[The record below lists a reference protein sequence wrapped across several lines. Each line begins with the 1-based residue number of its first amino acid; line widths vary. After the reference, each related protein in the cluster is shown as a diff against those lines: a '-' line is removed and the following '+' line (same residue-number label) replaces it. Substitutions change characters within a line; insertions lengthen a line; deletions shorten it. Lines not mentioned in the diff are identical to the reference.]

1 MKIKTGA
8 RILALSALTTMMFS
22 ASALAKIEEGKLVI
36 WINGDKGYNGL
47 AEVGKKFEK
56 DTGIKVTVEHPDKL
70 EEKFPQVAATGDGPD
85 IIFWA
90 HDRFGGYAQSGLLA
104 EITPDKAFQDKLYPF
119 TWDAV
124 RYNGKLIAY
133 PIAVE
138 ALSLIYNKDL
148 LPNPPKTWEEIP
160 ALDKEL
166 KAKGKSALMFNL
178 QEPYFT
184 WPLIAADGG
193 YAFKYENGKYDIKD
207 VGVDNAGA
215 KAGLTFLVDLIKN
228 KHMNADTDYSIA
240 EAAFNKG
247 ETAMTIN
254 GPWAWSNIDTS
265 KVNYGVTVLPTFKGQ
280 PSKPFVGVLSA
291 GINAASPN
299 KELAKEFL
307 ENYLLTDEGLEAVN
321 KDKPLGAVA
330 LKSYEE
336 ELAKDPRI
344 AATMENAQKGE
355 IMPNIPQMSAFWY
368 AVRTAVIN
376 AASGRQT
383 VDEALKD
390 AQTRIVASGSCCRIR
405 RESLIRPGM
414 RKNPMDVIKKKHWWQ
429 SDALKWSVLGL
440 LGLLVGYLVV
450 LMYAQGE
457 YLFAITT
464 LILSSAGLYIF
475 ANRKA
480 YAWRYVYPGMA
491 GMGLFVLFPLVCTI
505 AIAFTNYSST
515 NQLTFER
522 AQEVLLDRSWQAGK
536 TYNFGLYPA
545 GDEWQLALSDGET
558 GKNYLSDAFKFGGEQ
573 KLQLKE
579 TTAQP
584 EGERA
589 NLRVITQNRQALSDI
604 TAILPDGNK
613 VMMSSLRQFSGTQPL
628 YTLDGDGTL
637 TNNQSGVKYRPNNQ
651 IGFYQSITADGNWG
665 DEKLSPGYTVTTGWK
680 NFTRVFTDEG
690 IQKPF
695 LAIFVWTVVFSL
707 ITVFLTVAVGMVLAC
722 LVQWEAL
729 RGKAVYR
736 VLLILPYAVPS
747 FISILIFKGLFNQ
760 SFGEINMMLSALFGV
775 KPAWFSDPTT
785 ARTMLIIV
793 NTWLG
798 YPYMM
803 ILCMG
808 LLKAIPDD
816 LYEASAMDGAGPF
829 QNFFKITL
837 PLLIKPLTPLMI
849 ASFAF
854 NFNNFVLIQ
863 LLTNGGPD
871 RLGTTTPAGYTDLLV
886 NYTYRIAFEG
896 GGGQDFGLAA
906 AIATLIFLLVGALA
920 IVNLKATRMK
930 FD

>member
-1 MKIKTGA
+1 
-8 RILALSALTTMMFS
+8 
-22 ASALAKIEEGKLVI
+22 
-36 WINGDKGYNGL
+36 
-47 AEVGKKFEK
+47 
-56 DTGIKVTVEHPDKL
+56 
-70 EEKFPQVAATGDGPD
+70 
-85 IIFWA
+85 
-90 HDRFGGYAQSGLLA
+90 
-104 EITPDKAFQDKLYPF
+104 
-119 TWDAV
+119 
-124 RYNGKLIAY
+124 
-133 PIAVE
+133 
-138 ALSLIYNKDL
+138 
-148 LPNPPKTWEEIP
+148 
-160 ALDKEL
+160 
-166 KAKGKSALMFNL
+166 
-178 QEPYFT
+178 
-184 WPLIAADGG
+184 
-193 YAFKYENGKYDIKD
+193 
-207 VGVDNAGA
+207 
-215 KAGLTFLVDLIKN
+215 
-228 KHMNADTDYSIA
+228 
-240 EAAFNKG
+240 
-247 ETAMTIN
+247 
-254 GPWAWSNIDTS
+254 
-265 KVNYGVTVLPTFKGQ
+265 
-280 PSKPFVGVLSA
+280 
-291 GINAASPN
+291 
-299 KELAKEFL
+299 
-307 ENYLLTDEGLEAVN
+307 
-321 KDKPLGAVA
+321 
-330 LKSYEE
+330 
-336 ELAKDPRI
+336 
-344 AATMENAQKGE
+344 
-355 IMPNIPQMSAFWY
+355 
-368 AVRTAVIN
+368 
-376 AASGRQT
+376 
-383 VDEALKD
+383 
-390 AQTRIVASGSCCRIR
+390 
-405 RESLIRPGM
+405 
-414 RKNPMDVIKKKHWWQ
+414 MDVIKKKHWWQ

-536 TYNFGLYPA
+536 IYNFGLYPA
-545 GDEWQLALSDGET
+545 GD
-558 GKNYLSDAFKFGGEQ
+558 
-573 KLQLKE
+573 
-579 TTAQP
+579 
-584 EGERA
+584 
-589 NLRVITQNRQALSDI
+589 RQALSDL